1 MLLEGDFSIPSK
13 KRTLFKVTLIQGGLF
28 YSQISTIS
36 TQYEEKS
43 VQTSDVIGC
52 HCSPSAS
59 LSPTRL
65 DNNIASFT
73 VFAYPFRKKL
83 FSGKKTRHRMTVTFE
98 VNSCRTLEEN
108 KKVAL
113 KWRNVIN
120 CLARGI
126 HVKPSGKN
134 DLSLSLSLS
143 LSQFCLVGFFLWPH
157 PLPTGCLIN
166 PATEVVSRQVTH

>member
-1 MLLEGDFSIPSK
+1 MLLEGDFSMPSK
-13 KRTLFKVTLIQGGLF
+13 KRTLFKVTLIPGGLF

-52 HCSPSAS
+52 HCGPSAS
-59 LSPTRL
+59 PSPTRQ

-83 FSGKKTRHRMTVTFE
+83 FSAKKTRHRLTVTFE

-108 KKVAL
+108 KNIAL
-113 KWRNVIN
+113 QWRNVIN

-126 HVKPSGKN
+126 HVKPEGM
-134 DLSLSLSLS
+134 
-143 LSQFCLVGFFLWPH
+143 P
-157 PLPTGCLIN
+157 PPIPT
-166 PATEVVSRQVTH
+166 V